1 MEVAVSFLLLA
12 GSLWVLIAALGIV
25 RMPDVFTRMQ
35 VVTKA
40 TTFGLGMIMLATA
53 LFFGWSGESSRAIL
67 AVIFIFITS
76 PVAAHMLS
84 RTAYRRKEVAL
95 WEKTETDEWAIRDG
109 CPRPKPVEQED

>member
-1 MEVAVSFLLLA
+1 METAVAVLLCL
-12 GSLWVLIAALGIV
+12 GSIWVLIAALGIV
-25 RMPDVFTRMQ
+25 RMPDVFTRIQ

-53 LFFGWSGESSRAIL
+53 LYFGWSGESSRAIL

-76 PVAAHMLS
+76 PVAAHMLA

-95 WEKTETDEWAIRDG
+95 WEKTENDEWALREG
-109 CPRPKPVEQED
+109 CPRPKPVDQED

>member
-1 MEVAVSFLLLA
+1 METVISVLLVL
-12 GSLWVLIAALGIV
+12 GSVWVLIAALGIV
-25 RMPDVFTRMQ
+25 RMPDVFTRIQ

-53 LFFGWSGESSRAIL
+53 FFFGWSGESSRAVL

-84 RTAYRRKEVAL
+84 RTAYRRKEVEL
-95 WEKTETDEWAIRDG
+95 WDKTEKDEWALMEG
-109 CPRPKPVEQED
+109 SPRPKPVEQED